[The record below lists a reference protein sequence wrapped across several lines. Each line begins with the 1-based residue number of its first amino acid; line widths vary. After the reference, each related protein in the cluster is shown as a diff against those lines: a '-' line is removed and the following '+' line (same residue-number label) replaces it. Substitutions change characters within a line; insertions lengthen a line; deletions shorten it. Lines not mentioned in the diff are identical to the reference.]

1 MRYCILYLP
10 HVNEEVMVAASR
22 ELTTMKGAS
31 SEDEINTWRKA
42 EWKNWSVTDIWNLV
56 KFFNHVGSLDFSVN
70 DFVVSASLSEFYI
83 TYN

>member
-1 MRYCILYLP
+1 MHDVSLVKGIFGKWGQSTGNSKFPFSIIMRYCILYLP

-42 EWKNWSVTDIWNLV
+42 E
-56 KFFNHVGSLDFSVN
+56 
-70 DFVVSASLSEFYI
+70 
-83 TYN
+83 